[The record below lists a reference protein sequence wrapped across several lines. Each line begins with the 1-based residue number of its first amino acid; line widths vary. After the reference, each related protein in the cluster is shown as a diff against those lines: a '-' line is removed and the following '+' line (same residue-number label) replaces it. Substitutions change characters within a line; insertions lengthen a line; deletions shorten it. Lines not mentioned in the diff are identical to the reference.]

1 MRDDDSF
8 LILPFNLMT
17 TKRKDSMEQKRKRRW
32 LTLETGDL
40 LPVLLLLPT
49 LFVVTIVM
57 IIPLIYGSYISL
69 FNYRIGAP
77 FNNENFIGL
86 GNYIKSL
93 KDPIMWQSMKNTLLF
108 AFLATT
114 GDLVIG
120 TIIAVIL
127 LRIRSIFK
135 NVLRAVYLI
144 PLLVSPIIIGLI
156 WKYMLDPSSGPIYW
170 MLSWFGWNIK
180 QFPGV
185 TDSSTAL
192 ICVVIAHWWQVVPFV
207 ILVVTAGLVSIP
219 ADLYEAAFLDGAGEF
234 YKFFKI
240 SFPLLANV
248 YMVILVTSGVDTLKV
263 FDIIYALTGG
273 GPANSTLSLSLYAY
287 KTAFTA
293 NNMGYATAI
302 SMLTMLATFLVFG
315 IPFIRFSRREN

>member
-1 MRDDDSF
+1 MDQNRR
-8 LILPFNLMT
+8 
-17 TKRKDSMEQKRKRRW
+17 RKW

-49 LFVVTIVM
+49 LFVVAIVM
-57 IIPLIYGSYISL
+57 IIPLIYGLYIS
-69 FNYRIGAP
+69 FHDYRIGAQL
-77 FNNENFIGL
+77 NSDNYIGL
-86 GNYIKSL
+86 GNYIKLL
-93 KDPIMWQSMKNTLLF
+93 KDPVMGQSIKNTLLF
-108 AFLATT
+108 AFLATA

-120 TIIAVIL
+120 TLIAVIL
-127 LRIRSIFK
+127 LRIRSMFK
-135 NVLRAVYLI
+135 NVLRAVFLI

-156 WKYMLDPSSGPIYW
+156 WKYVFDPASGTIYW
-170 MLSWFGWNIK
+170 ILSWFGWNLK

-192 ICVVIAHWWQVVPFV
+192 LCVVVAHWWQVVPFV

-219 ADLYEAAFLDGAGEF
+219 VELYEAAFLDGAGEF

-240 SFPLLANV
+240 SLPLLANV

-293 NNMGYATAI
+293 NNMGYATSI
-302 SMLTMLATFLVFG
+302 SLATMLVTFLVFG